1 MTYPVGVAMIVAGLM
16 LLEFGRRYHKTA
28 AANSV
33 GDSFFAGEFMALS
46 ITILLSGG
54 LTTLLADPLTRLDL
68 ASTAYFVLSLAGI
81 AVIFLAYLRIGRAR
95 RRAQPATP
103 LAPA

>member
-1 MTYPVGVAMIVAGLM
+1 MNRA
-16 LLEFGRRYHKTA
+16 ETA
-28 AANSV
+28 IKH
-33 GDSFFAGEFMALS
+33 GDRKNFLISLS